1 MKRQITMPLLAMA
14 LSTALGGCAQAP
26 KPDYTTARRIHN
38 GVQPIAIGGQ
48 RSESGAQHHAIA
60 ISAPRTVESEL
71 AKLTRI
77 EHELELL
84 EPAIREAQASALQT
98 RAQFDY
104 EQLLLDLST
113 VRLRIRKYR
122 AGELEQPRAIEALSG
137 DYRR

>member
-1 MKRQITMPLLAMA
+1 MNRLVILPLLALA
-14 LSTALGGCAQAP
+14 LSACAHEQ
-26 KPDYTTARRIHN
+26 RIE
-38 GVQPIAIGGQ
+38 PTPSP
-48 RSESGAQHHAIA
+48 RIA

-71 AKLTRI
+71 SKLTRI

-113 VRLRIRKYR
+113 VRLGIRKYR

>member
-1 MKRQITMPLLAMA
+1 M
-14 LSTALGGCAQAP
+14 
-26 KPDYTTARRIHN
+26 
-38 GVQPIAIGGQ
+38 PIAIGGA
-48 RSESGAQHHAIA
+48 RTDNSTPRIA

-71 AKLTRI
+71 SKLTRI

-113 VRLRIRKYR
+113 VRLGIRKYR
-122 AGELEQPRAIEALSG
+122 AGELEQPREIEALSG

>member
-1 MKRQITMPLLAMA
+1 MNHLTLSNDMKRLVILPLLALA
-14 LSTALGGCAQAP
+14 LSACAHEKQIELTRAP
-26 KPDYTTARRIHN
+26 R
-38 GVQPIAIGGQ
+38 
-48 RSESGAQHHAIA
+48 IA

-71 AKLTRI
+71 SKLTRI

-104 EQLLLDLST
+104 EQLLLDLSM
-113 VRLRIRKYR
+113 VRLGIRKYR
-122 AGELEQPRAIEALSG
+122 AGELEQPREIEALSG

>member
-1 MKRQITMPLLAMA
+1 MNPSAKATMTRPIPPPMLAMA
-14 LSTALGGCAQAP
+14 LLTLALSACAHEQ
-26 KPDYTTARRIHN
+26 RIE
-38 GVQPIAIGGQ
+38 PTPSP
-48 RSESGAQHHAIA
+48 RIA

-71 AKLTRI
+71 SKLTRI
-77 EHELELL
+77 EHELALL

-113 VRLRIRKYR
+113 VRLGIRKYR
-122 AGELEQPRAIEALSG
+122 AGELEQPREIEALSG